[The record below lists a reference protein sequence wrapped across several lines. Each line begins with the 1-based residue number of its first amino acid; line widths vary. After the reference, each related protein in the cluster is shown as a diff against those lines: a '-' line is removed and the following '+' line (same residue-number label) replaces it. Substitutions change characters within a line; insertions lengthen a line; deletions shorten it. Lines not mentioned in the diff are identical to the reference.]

1 MSHHQQMLKC
11 SAAAFTYLH
20 IFYHYSMAQSP
31 EIFSA
36 FLPWTFCTPDE
47 PFFKPLKYPDNETE
61 IKQTSGALWPHRR
74 QTLLPTRAWDV
85 AGSSP
90 CSFAGARGAAH
101 WKHSPS
107 PLHQGH
113 SCSKHPLASVGGYSP
128 VIPGVALRGRS
139 CCVTWAGHQ
148 WDSSRMILEL
158 GNRGKLCSWNY
169 FLLVIWK

>member
-1 MSHHQQMLKC
+1 MSHHQQMLK
-11 SAAAFTYLH
+11 SSTAAFTYLY

-61 IKQTSGALWPHRR
+61 IKPTSGALWPHSR
-74 QTLLPTRAWDV
+74 QTLLLTRAWDA

-101 WKHSPS
+101 TVPALCTRATAAANILWHPWLDIPQWFQVWLWEGGAAVSP
-107 PLHQGH
+107 
-113 SCSKHPLASVGGYSP
+113 
-128 VIPGVALRGRS
+128 
-139 CCVTWAGHQ
+139 
-148 WDSSRMILEL
+148 EL
-158 GNRGKLCSWNY
+158 GTCETPPGWYWN
-169 FLLVIWK
+169 LGIEANCAPGITSC